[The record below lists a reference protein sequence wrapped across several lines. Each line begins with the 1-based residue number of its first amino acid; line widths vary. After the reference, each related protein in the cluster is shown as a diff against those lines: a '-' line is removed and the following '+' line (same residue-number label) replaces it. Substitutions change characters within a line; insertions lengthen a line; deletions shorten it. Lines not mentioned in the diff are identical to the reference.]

1 MPEGAAGAHAPKVIL
16 AFDFGARNI
25 GVACGDTVSRNASP
39 LSGVP
44 ARGGEPNWSLIE
56 AHIHSWRPNRAVVGL
71 PYNADGSESDM
82 TKAARGFAGE
92 LKERFTLEVDLVDE
106 RYSSMDAQA
115 RLRAQRESGVRRRRV
130 GKADIDAVAACVIL
144 ERWFSE
150 RL

>member
-1 MPEGAAGAHAPKVIL
+1 MPEPGGAAHPPNVIL

-39 LSGVP
+39 LSPVP
-44 ARGGEPNWSLIE
+44 ARGGEPNWALIE
-56 AHIHSWRPNRAVVGL
+56 AHVRTWRPNRLVVGL
-71 PYNADGSESDM
+71 PYNTDGSESDM
-82 TKAARGFAGE
+82 TKAARAFAGE
-92 LKERFTLEVDLVDE
+92 LQERFALEVDLVDE

-115 RLRAQRESGVRRRRV
+115 RLRSERESGARRRRV